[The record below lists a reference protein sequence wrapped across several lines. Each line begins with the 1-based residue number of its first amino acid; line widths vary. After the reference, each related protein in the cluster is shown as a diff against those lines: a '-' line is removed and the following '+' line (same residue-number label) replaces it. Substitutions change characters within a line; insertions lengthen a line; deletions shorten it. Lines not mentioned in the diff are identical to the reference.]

1 MAIMK
6 NILKFRR
13 TIVTSVVNTATIVS
27 AKDPILKI
35 IRENPINWILVC
47 LIGIIALL
55 IVYIAYIIDIKKD
68 LDRRKNL
75 QPSIIPIFDKIP
87 LTDFVD
93 RINGFESTIEKC
105 ELDYFG
111 ILVILKEFTKDKFP
125 FSAEHTFRGKNTTNK
140 IIRYFDLL
148 LSGDYR
154 SEVIFNAYLTD
165 KKVNLRTELIPH
177 RVSTHRILRVF
188 FDTVAIQAN
197 SEFCFTILSYW
208 KNSLGLKGHLFLDNI
223 YAKKTRKASLI
234 IEKPES
240 LKFAKLNAAI
250 YEGGNLTSVNIDFI
264 NQRQE
269 LNIKKPIFYAYY
281 VIQYEICDS
290 AKDK

>member
-1 MAIMK
+1 MK
-6 NILKFRR
+6 KILMYRR
-13 TIVTSVVNTATIVS
+13 TIVTSVVNTITIIS

-35 IRENPINWILVC
+35 IRENPINWIFVC

-55 IVYIAYIIDIKKD
+55 IVYIAYVIDIKKD
-68 LDRRKNL
+68 LERRKNL
-75 QPSIIPIFDKIP
+75 QPSVIPTFDKTP

-93 RINGFESTIEKC
+93 RINGFESTIENC

-111 ILVILKEFTKDKFP
+111 IRVILKEFKKGKFP
-125 FSAEHTFRGKNTTNK
+125 FSAEHTFRGKNTSNK

-154 SEVIFNAYLTD
+154 SEVRFDAYLTD
-165 KKVNLRTELIPH
+165 TKVSLRTELIPQ
-177 RVSTHRILRVF
+177 RISTHRILRIF
-188 FDTVAIQAN
+188 FDTVVIHVN
-197 SEFCFTILSYW
+197 SEFCFTILSHW
-208 KNSLGLKGHLFLDNI
+208 ENSLGMKGHLFLDNI
-223 YAKKTRKASLI
+223 YAKKNRKASLI

-240 LKFAKLNAAI
+240 IKFSKLNAAI
-250 YEGGNLTSVNIDFI
+250 YVGGNLTSVNIDFI

-281 VIQYEICDS
+281 VIQYEISDS
-290 AKDK
+290 TEDK